1 VAGCDERELLAWK
14 SRSLIGCLYDF
25 QRNTDAVCALVVRDD
40 AAILAKVTTNENFDL
55 DTLGAFSSMMFATAR
70 MVGRELGTDD
80 EVLGGITIGTEYHL
94 LVMGITPQIALVTL
108 CRNSFAKGLLQYQ
121 ARAMMPRIVE
131 CLGSAATEDR

>member
-14 SRSLIGCLYDF
+14 SRTLIGCLYDF
-25 QRNTDAVCALVVRDD
+25 QRNTDAVCALIVRDD

>member
-1 VAGCDERELLAWK
+1 
-14 SRSLIGCLYDF
+14 LIGCLYDF